1 MVLLTAKRLRSIVT
15 DCRTD
20 ADLQATLKY
29 HRIKFK
35 YTTETGFLS
44 VTVPTAAGT
53 YRIYRTASTSA
64 PYRVDMVRPVQTCNT
79 LLYRCEY

>member
-1 MVLLTAKRLRSIVT
+1 MVLLTAKRLRSILS

-44 VTVPTAAGT
+44 VTVTTAAGT

-64 PYRVDMVRPVQTCNT
+64 PYRVDLVPPVTVSHT
-79 LLYRCEY
+79 LCYRGVD

>member
-53 YRIYRTASTSA
+53 YRIYQTASASA
-64 PYRVDMVRPVQTCNT
+64 PYRVDLVPPVTVSHT
-79 LLYRCEY
+79 LCYRGVD